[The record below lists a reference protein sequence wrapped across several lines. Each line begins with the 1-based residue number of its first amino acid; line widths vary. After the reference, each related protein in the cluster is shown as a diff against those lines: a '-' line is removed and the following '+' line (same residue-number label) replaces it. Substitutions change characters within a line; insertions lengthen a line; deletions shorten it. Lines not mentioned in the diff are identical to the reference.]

1 MCREDSESAIIATLI
16 HHPEFFYNAE
26 NLLPLHFSK
35 RDNQF
40 LYTAITSLIKRD
52 VPNIDALNI
61 LESLASEP
69 ATCAF
74 SREITV
80 DRVQELID
88 MSDNIARH
96 DIKEYILH
104 VNAVIDAAF
113 RRDMYQKLEECK
125 RMCLDMRESNL
136 QKKISDAVD
145 GLMVAYS
152 TTSDIQPFSEVI
164 DDCWTDIQS
173 RYGTGYAGLP
183 FRFNALNDYVT
194 MEKGELVV
202 FGGSAKMGK
211 SMMLL
216 NHAMDLLRA
225 DKSVLYLDSELND
238 VLFTKRVLAHLTG
251 IEYRRI
257 NDGTF
262 TPEEGERIRD
272 AIEWVKHKQFTHL
285 YIPMF
290 DLQSIYTAVKKVY
303 HRQGGLDVLVVDYFK
318 GSSEGDAFDSYQELG
333 RFVDLC
339 KNQLCGDMGIAGI
352 AAAQATDS
360 GKLADSAK
368 IARNASTI
376 CMIMEKSEEEIQT
389 DGAECGNKK
398 LRVIFNRNGPQMTSK
413 EYIDLNF
420 DGDHV
425 SYTEAKQHIP
435 NEPF

>member
-26 NLLPLHFSK
+26 HLLPLHFSK

-40 LYTAITSLIKRD
+40 LYTAITNLIKRD
-52 VPNIDALNI
+52 IQNIDALNI
-61 LESLASEP
+61 LECLSSEP
-69 ATCAF
+69 ATSVFA
-74 SREITV
+74 REITV

-88 MSDNIARH
+88 MSDNIARPTLE
-96 DIKEYILH
+96 EYMLC
-104 VNAVIDAAF
+104 VSAVVDAAF
-113 RRDMYQKLEECK
+113 RRDMYYKLEECQK
-125 RMCLDMRESNL
+125 MCLDMRESNL
-136 QKKISDAVD
+136 QQRISDAVD

-152 TTSDIQPFSEVI
+152 TTNDIQPFSEVI

-183 FRFNALNDYVT
+183 FRFNALNEYVT

-202 FGGSAKMGK
+202 FGGSAKQGK

-216 NHAMDLLRA
+216 NHAMDLLKA

-238 VLFTKRVLAHLTG
+238 VLFTKRILSHLTG
-251 IEYRRI
+251 VEYRRI

-262 TPEEGERIRD
+262 NQEEGAKIQQ
-272 AIEWVKHKQFTHL
+272 AIEWMKTRQFTHL

-290 DLQSIYTAVKKVY
+290 DIQSIYTAVKKVY

-318 GSSEGDAFDSYQELG
+318 GSGDGDAFDSYQELG
-333 RFVDLC
+333 RFTDLV
-339 KNQLCGDMGIAGI
+339 KNQLLGDLGIAGI
-352 AAAQATDS
+352 AAAQATDT

-376 CMIMEKSEEEIQT
+376 CMIMEKTEEEIQE
-389 DGAECGNKK
+389 DGEECGNKK

-425 SYTEAKQHIP
+425 NYTEAKQHVP
-435 NEPF
+435 SEPF